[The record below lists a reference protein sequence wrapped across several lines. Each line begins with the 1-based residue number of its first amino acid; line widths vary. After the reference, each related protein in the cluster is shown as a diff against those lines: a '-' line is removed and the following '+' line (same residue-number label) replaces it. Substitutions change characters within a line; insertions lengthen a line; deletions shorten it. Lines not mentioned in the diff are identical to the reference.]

1 MPLNVHIPLP
11 GPFSYSA
18 RVTPDIGK
26 TVRQV
31 NRAART
37 LAGQQPVRPGA
48 SRRMPPRGEL
58 RTADYVVRG
67 VLFGLLLLPFAILL
81 LELWL

>member
-1 MPLNVHIPLP
+1 MPLNLHIPLP
-11 GPFSYSA
+11 GPFSYST
-18 RVTPDIGK
+18 RVTPDLRP
-26 TVRQV
+26 V
-31 NRAART
+31 ART
-37 LAGQQPVRPGA
+37 IGEIARAGQQPVRPGA